1 MVIYMEYKARII
13 DDILNLKL
21 EAFGGV
27 LIKGPKGSGKTTSA
41 KRKSKSFV
49 EFQDEEVRENLLAVA
64 EVAPQ
69 KLLIGDK
76 PRLFDEWQDAPKLW
90 GTLRKNIDDTGLNGQ
105 YILTGSSS
113 KEIDTPHTGTLRIS
127 QLLMYP
133 MSLYESEES
142 NGSVS
147 LIDLFNNPDS
157 FDGCESNLSIDDLIF
172 AICRGGWP
180 KALLNPTPRAKLEI
194 AKDLY
199 KQTYSVDI
207 SSIDNIKRNKR
218 WAQAIIQSYSR
229 NICTLAESK
238 TIKGDVKANFNVSD
252 QTIYE
257 YIDALER
264 LYIIDDIDAWC
275 PAIRSKTV
283 IRASKKRNLIDP
295 SIAVA
300 ALGLSPE
307 YFNTDFKTLG
317 FLFES
322 LCIRDLKIYSSA
334 FDGSMSYYRDRYGL
348 EADGVLHLNDGR
360 YALLEFKLG
369 SKEIDE
375 GANHLCEIERL
386 IEEYNKGE
394 KQCKL
399 RLPDLKIVVTGTQY
413 GYKRPDGVFVIP
425 IGCLKN

>member
-1 MVIYMEYKARII
+1 MEYKSRII
-13 DDILNLKL
+13 DNLLDLKL
-21 EAFGGV
+21 EAFGAT
-27 LIKGPKGSGKTTSA
+27 LIKGPKGCGKTTSA
-41 KRKSKSFV
+41 KQKAKSFV
-49 EFQDEEVRENLLAVA
+49 EFQDEEVRDNLLAVA
-64 EVAPQ
+64 EAAPK
-69 KLLIGDK
+69 KLLIGEK

-90 GTLRKNIDDTGLNGQ
+90 GTIRKDIDDTGLNGQ
-105 YILTGSSS
+105 YILTGSTSQMV
-113 KEIDTPHTGTLRIS
+113 DTPHTGTLRIS

-147 LIDLFNNPDS
+147 LMELFNNPDS
-157 FDGCESNLSIDDLIF
+157 FDGCESDLTIDDLIF

-180 KALLNPTPRAKLEI
+180 RAFLNPTPRAKLEI

-199 KQTYSVDI
+199 RQTYSVDI
-207 SSIDNIKRNKR
+207 SNIDRIKRNPR
-218 WAQAIIQSYSR
+218 WAQAILQSYSR
-229 NICTLAESK
+229 NICTLAETK
-238 TIKGDVKANFNVSD
+238 TIKGDVKANHDVSD
-252 QTIYE
+252 QTIYD
-257 YIDALER
+257 YINALER

-283 IRASKKRNLIDP
+283 IRASKKRNLTDP

-322 LCIRDLKIYSSA
+322 LCIRDLKIYSSS
-334 FDGSMSYYRDRYGL
+334 FDGTMSYYRDRYGL

-369 SKEIDE
+369 SKEIDD
-375 GANHLCEIERL
+375 GAKHLCEIEKL
-386 IEEYNKGE
+386 VKEYNE
-394 KQCKL
+394 KEQQCKL

-413 GYKRPDGVFVIP
+413 GYRRPDGVFVIP
-425 IGCLKN
+425 IGCLKD